1 MFETPW
7 LWLII
12 GLVLIGLEAFISGVF
27 LLWIGLGAMLIGCVL
42 MLFPEMGTTMQLV
55 LFAAAMMLAVGVG
68 FVVQRQG
75 SRPHGLQSLNRE
87 LKGMLG
93 LQPVAINDFQGGRGR
108 IRVGDTS
115 YSAICDKALTK
126 GQAVV
131 IVAIKDGRL
140 QVSPAQA
147 QASDQVSRPLS

>member
-1 MFETPW
+1 
-7 LWLII
+7 
-12 GLVLIGLEAFISGVF
+12 
-27 LLWIGLGAMLIGCVL
+27 
-42 MLFPEMGTTMQLV
+42 
-55 LFAAAMMLAVGVG
+55 
-68 FVVQRQG
+68 
-75 SRPHGLQSLNRE
+75 
-87 LKGMLG
+87 MLG
-93 LQPVAINDFQGGRGR
+93 LQTVAINDFQGGRGR

-147 QASDQVSRPLS
+147 QASDKCLGRSRESVLAALKRKAASCASLVRYFG